1 MLWSPTNLLLALAS
15 IMDFTD
21 THSATMR
28 VVILS
33 EQQQQQQGQTT
44 VVIDVGYDVTFTVTV
59 NSRSG
64 ILYQLYHDMTVI
76 NSSSTSSS
84 SNNHNINNS
93 KETIRLVGIL
103 RNSRL
108 SSLISNVSITVYVAF
123 LRNTT
128 DNKIVDQDTLLGCLL
143 IFSLT
148 EDRNFFDFLLQ
159 QLFKLWTLL
168 STVLSEESLPTEV
181 KQEVWRHCP
190 HQLLPKWYR
199 NDTVC
204 MAAWLTEPSNKHIIL
219 NGEETFEYRIEEAD
233 VTADSNQWW
242 TSQFSHYAECEST
255 YQRSSDS
262 TTVLYSSSVSDCK
275 TGGQHIE
282 SYRTY
287 NNRNYGLSC
296 KCTTAKQELD
306 TYIHINS
313 NLYGPKLRYVDQK
326 LVSDSYMELDDTIGT
341 ETNYYASGRIKS
353 QTCRSGYL
361 RTTVTEYA
369 DEFGGG
375 SSSSSSSVEE

>member
-181 KQEVWRHCP
+181 KQEVWRYCP
-190 HQLLPKWYR
+190 ISCYLSGIVMILS
-199 NDTVC
+199 
-204 MAAWLTEPSNKHIIL
+204 AWQP
-219 NGEETFEYRIEEAD
+219 G
-233 VTADSNQWW
+233 
-242 TSQFSHYAECEST
+242 
-255 YQRSSDS
+255 
-262 TTVLYSSSVSDCK
+262 
-275 TGGQHIE
+275 
-282 SYRTY
+282 
-287 NNRNYGLSC
+287 
-296 KCTTAKQELD
+296 
-306 TYIHINS
+306 
-313 NLYGPKLRYVDQK
+313 
-326 LVSDSYMELDDTIGT
+326 
-341 ETNYYASGRIKS
+341 
-353 QTCRSGYL
+353 
-361 RTTVTEYA
+361 
-369 DEFGGG
+369 
-375 SSSSSSSVEE
+375 